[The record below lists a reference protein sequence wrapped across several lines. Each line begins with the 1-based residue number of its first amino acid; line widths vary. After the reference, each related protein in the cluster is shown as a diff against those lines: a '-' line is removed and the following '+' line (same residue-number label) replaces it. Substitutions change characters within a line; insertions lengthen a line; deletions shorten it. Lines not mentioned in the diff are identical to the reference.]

1 MLSRGTLAVLLAAA
15 IPASL
20 DAQSPA
26 DSAGRVIRAITIQR
40 NDIFDPAE
48 STSWVTRLANRL
60 HITTREGVVRRELL
74 LKTGEPFD
82 SARAAE
88 TARNL
93 RALGVFRRVEVDS
106 VSSDSGLIVN
116 VTTGDGWSTRPDF
129 RFKSTGGETEYTIA
143 FIEDNLLGTASQAS
157 VRYRQTPD
165 RSSTDFSFLQP
176 RFISRTIRFGVEY
189 QDRSDGRR
197 FEMLVG
203 QPFYSLASRASLL
216 VRAEDREERVLRFFE
231 GERIASDTVR
241 RDLQLVRLDGG
252 IAVRAGSGGYF
263 RLGVLG
269 QLRKDGFAAEGASVP
284 TENTAALGPY
294 LEWRRA
300 RFILARGFVGF
311 GREEDVDVST
321 AVRIGAMVAPESFG
335 YDRSGIA
342 PFLAGRAGAS
352 IGPGFLFLDFKA
364 NGLYDSGGLDSGSV
378 TVGGTV
384 VLQPGSRHTLVLHG
398 DGGWIRNPSPG
409 EEFDLGLGTGPRAFG
424 SHAFT
429 GDRTMFATAEY
440 RITVKE
446 ELWKVVGIGLAGFVD
461 YGGAWYD
468 GSPRRTGWDAGIGL
482 RLGASRAAGV
492 EAIRIDLAHRFA
504 NDVED
509 AGWLLV
515 VGKGL
520 TFSTTPTVG
529 NRGE

>member
-1 MLSRGTLAVLLAAA
+1 MLRCCLSVALTVAIPALLAA
-15 IPASL
+15 
-20 DAQSPA
+20 QSPV
-26 DSAGRVIRAITIQR
+26 DSSRTIRAVFIQR

-48 STSWVTRLANRL
+48 STSWFTRLANRL

-74 LKTGEPFD
+74 LRAGQPYD
-82 SARAAE
+82 SAQAAE

-93 RALGVFRRVEVDS
+93 RALGVFRQVKVDS
-106 VSSDSGLIVN
+106 VRTDSGLVVN
-116 VTTGDGWSTRPDF
+116 VTTSDGWSTRPDF
-129 RFKSTGGETEYTIA
+129 RFKSTGGETEYTLA

-157 VRYRQTPD
+157 VKYRKTPD
-165 RSSTDFSFLQP
+165 RTSTSFGFLQP

-197 FEMLVG
+197 FSLLTG
-203 QPFYSLASRASLL
+203 QPFYSLASRGSLMI
-216 VRAEDREERVLRFFE
+216 RAEDRDERVLRFFE

-241 RDLQLVRLDGG
+241 RELQLVRLEGG
-252 IAVRAGSGGYF
+252 IALRASSAGYV
-263 RLGVLG
+263 RLGMIG
-269 QLRKDGFAAEGASVP
+269 QLRKDGFAPEGSGVP
-284 TENTAALGPY
+284 TDNSGAIGPF

-300 RFILARGFVGF
+300 RYIVARGFVGF

-321 AVRIGAMVAPESFG
+321 AIRFGALAAPEAFG
-335 YDRSGIA
+335 YDRDGVA
-342 PFLAGRAGAS
+342 PFIAGRAGTSLGA
-352 IGPGFLFLDFKA
+352 GFFFLDFKA

-384 VLQPGSRHTLVLHG
+384 VLQPGTRHSIVLHG
-398 DGGWIRNPSPG
+398 DGGWITNPIPG
-409 EEFDLGLGTGPRAFG
+409 EEFDLGLGTGPRAFR
-424 SHAFT
+424 SHSFT
-429 GDRTMFATAEY
+429 GDRTFFTTAEY
-440 RITVKE
+440 RYTVKD
-446 ELWKVVGIGLAGFVD
+446 ELWKVVGIGVAGFVD

-468 GSPRRTGWDAGIGL
+468 GSPRRTGWNAGIGL

-504 NDVED
+504 NDAED
-509 AGWLLV
+509 GGWLLV

-520 TFSTTPTVG
+520 TFPTSSGVG